1 MMMMMMAMMVTS
13 MYIMFYL
20 SVIISNRILEI
31 LLQSNIMVGDCCEK
45 TYFSVDAI
53 AANDRDVITL
63 LTITVKSKI
72 LKCRWRGVGI
82 YFHTFC
88 S

>member
-1 MMMMMMAMMVTS
+1 MMMAMMMTG

-20 SVIISNRILEI
+20 SAVISNGILEI

-53 AANDRDVITL
+53 AAKERDVITL
-63 LTITVKSKI
+63 LTITAKSKI
-72 LKCRWRGVGI
+72 LKRLWRGVGI
-82 YFHTFC
+82 YFHSC